1 MRPIDLL
8 NLARTS
14 TSFHR
19 ILMSK
24 QSCVAWRRSLRSVP
38 DLPECPDDM
47 SEPFYTALV
56 FGCHCFVRCPPLSLC
71 CSSYSVVLSS
81 RHAVPTRRTLSTTPS
96 GCACVRIATR
106 KSEQDFFPAELI
118 GDHAISSVCP
128 ATMLFKDHTEAH
140 REVMMMLMPA
150 ANTMGELVAGYMD
163 AGLMSR

>member
-1 MRPIDLL
+1 MDIPRSRFKGRQTRLAEFFVRKGPPPRLNLPVDVLLEVASYMRPIDLL

-56 FGCHCFVRCPPLSLC
+56 FGSHCFACGADRAYAVDYALRVRLC
-71 CSSYSVVLSS
+71 EECYEEKWAGLLSS
-81 RHAVPTRRTLSTTPS
+81 WT
-96 GCACVRIATR
+96 
-106 KSEQDFFPAELI
+106 
-118 GDHAISSVCP
+118 
-128 ATMLFKDHTEAH
+128 
-140 REVMMMLMPA
+140 
-150 ANTMGELVAGYMD
+150 YW
-163 AGLMSR
+163 